1 MSSGKIKKLNRE
13 RGFGFISGDGKD
25 FFFHR
30 SEVKDTDFDSLNEN
44 QTVEFDVQESP
55 KGPRAVNVRVAAA

>member
-1 MSSGKIKKLNRE
+1 MSNGTIKKLNRE

-30 SEVKDTDFDSLNEN
+30 SEVQGTDFDSLSEN
-44 QTVEFDVQESP
+44 QTVDFDVQESP
-55 KGPRAVNVRVAAA
+55 KGPRAVNVRVAA

>member
-13 RGFGFISGDGKD
+13 RGFGFINGDGKD

-30 SEVKDTDFDSLNEN
+30 SEVKDTDFDSLTED
-44 QTVEFDVQESP
+44 QAVDFDVQESP
-55 KGPRAVNVRVAAA
+55 KGPRAVNVRVVA